1 MHVMHEPKLSGVDL
15 NLFVLLDALLVE
27 RSVTRAAKR
36 VGLSQ
41 SAASHALARL
51 RSITGD
57 PLFVRGPRGML
68 PTPRAEALAA
78 PLREAL
84 AGLDRALAPAA
95 PFVPHSSRR
104 SFTIVGGDLAELVLF
119 PPLFARLGKEAPGID
134 LHALPT
140 PADAALAL
148 ERGEVDL
155 AIAPVRSFARATKL
169 SEQPLFEDGF
179 VCVVRR
185 GHPLGRGAF
194 GLERYLSARHA
205 VIAPRGARGGI
216 VDDLL
221 ASMGRERR
229 VVLTIP
235 HFLAAPYVVAQ
246 SDLVLTLPA
255 RVAEVLA
262 RPLGL
267 CVLKPPLR
275 VPRFT
280 MAMAWHRRVDD
291 DPGHRWL
298 RGVYS
303 EVARSLV
310 PAKPAPRR

>member
-1 MHVMHEPKLSGVDL
+1 MHSMHDTKLAGIDL
-15 NLFVLLDALLVE
+15 NLFVLLDALLAE
-27 RSVTRAAKR
+27 RSVTRAARR

-51 RSITGD
+51 RALTGD
-57 PLFVRGPRGML
+57 ALLVRGPRGML
-68 PTPRAEALAA
+68 PTPRAEALAS
-78 PLREAL
+78 PVREAL

-95 PFVPHSSRR
+95 AFEPRSTRR
-104 SFTIVGGDLAELVLF
+104 RFRVVGGDLAELVLF
-119 PPLFARLGKEAPGID
+119 PPLFARLGAEAPGVD
-134 LHALPT
+134 LSALPT
-140 PADAALAL
+140 PSDAALAL

-155 AIAPVRSFARATKL
+155 AIAPLGSFARAGAL
-169 SEQPLFEDGF
+169 SERPLFEDGF

-255 RVAEVLA
+255 RVAQVLA
-262 RPLGL
+262 GPLGL
-267 CVLKPPLR
+267 AVLRPPLR

-280 MAMAWHRRVDD
+280 MAMAWHRRVDEE
-291 DPGHRWL
+291 PGHRWL
-298 RGVYS
+298 RGVLG
-303 EVARSLV
+303 EVARSV
-310 PAKPAPRR
+310 PPAKPAARR